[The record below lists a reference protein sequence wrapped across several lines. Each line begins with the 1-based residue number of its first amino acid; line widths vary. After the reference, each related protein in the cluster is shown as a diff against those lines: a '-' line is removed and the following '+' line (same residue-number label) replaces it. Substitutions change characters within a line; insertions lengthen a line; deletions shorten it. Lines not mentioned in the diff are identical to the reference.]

1 MRTLEDAIVSE
12 IQLLVDNIAKLNE
25 IVADANERNVV
36 QLIDQLRRTET
47 KMSLVYTFF
56 KTAMYSNSQWNTDQQ
71 QQQQKDSIEPKDD
84 VQTNRPAFT

>member
-25 IVADANERNVV
+25 IVANANETNVV
-36 QLIDQLRRTET
+36 QLIDQLRRAET

-56 KTAMYSNSQWNTDQQ
+56 KTAMYTNSQMSQSVE
-71 QQQQKDSIEPKDD
+71 KDTT
-84 VQTNRPAFT
+84 TNRPAFA

>member
-1 MRTLEDAIVSE
+1 M
-12 IQLLVDNIAKLNE
+12 KLNE